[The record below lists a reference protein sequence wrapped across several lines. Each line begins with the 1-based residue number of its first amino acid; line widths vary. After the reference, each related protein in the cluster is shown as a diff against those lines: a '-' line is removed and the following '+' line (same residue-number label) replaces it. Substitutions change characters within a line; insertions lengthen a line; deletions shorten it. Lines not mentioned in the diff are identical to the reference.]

1 MVTYDD
7 ASRTLLLFDVDGTL
21 LHSGGAGRRGLT
33 QAFEELFG
41 VPDAFDQVAMSG
53 RTDPLVLDDALRLAR
68 LTART
73 CTRDRFFHRYLEI
86 LAQEVLQPGKRK
98 GVMPGVRSLLDR
110 LTVRTDVVCGLVT
123 GNYAGAARIKLDHF
137 GLWNYFVCGSYGD
150 DASDRNALV
159 PVAAARARQLGFY
172 FGAMSDCVI
181 VGDTPFD
188 VQCAA
193 AVGARSVAVATG
205 AFDEDVLRESGADF
219 VLSDLSDTDRLLS
232 LVTESFWNRNCS
244 NFIERRT
251 KGERE

>member
-7 ASRTLLLFDVDGTL
+7 ASRKLLLFDVDGTL

-110 LTVRTDVVCGLVT
+110 LTGDVL
-123 GNYAGAARIKLDHF
+123 
-137 GLWNYFVCGSYGD
+137 S
-150 DASDRNALV
+150 
-159 PVAAARARQLGFY
+159 QLFY
-172 FGAMSDCVI
+172 PGI
-181 VGDTPFD
+181 
-188 VQCAA
+188 
-193 AVGARSVAVATG
+193 ARSIP
-205 AFDEDVLRESGADF
+205 S
-219 VLSDLSDTDRLLS
+219 
-232 LVTESFWNRNCS
+232 
-244 NFIERRT
+244 
-251 KGERE
+251 